1 MKFLID
7 AQLPPVLA
15 RVMKREGYEV
25 AHVFELE
32 MVSADDIDIK
42 EYALKND
49 SVIISKDEDFATYA
63 MDPESKVNVIW
74 VRTGNCKNNTL
85 ISAIIRNLE
94 AAKELIGSGSKL
106 VEIAIEQH

>member
-25 AHVFELE
+25 VHVVELE
-32 MVSADDIDIK
+32 MLTADDIDIK
-42 EYALKND
+42 AYALEND
-49 SVIISKDEDFATYA
+49 YVIISKDEDFATYA
-63 MDPESKVNVIW
+63 MDPENEVKVIW
-74 VRTGNCKNNTL
+74 IRTGNCKNKTL
-85 ISAIIRNLE
+85 ISAVIRNLE
-94 AAKELIGSGSKL
+94 AAQELIESGSKL